1 MKKRL
6 LAMLM
11 VLMLVV
17 SLLPVGVLA
26 DDVPEYYRIR
36 DPQALRTAAI
46 TKAGYDP
53 DNLAVGI
60 PPTITTRLYTYDG
73 RYSDANSTVVVGQ
86 YYENTSVDATD
97 RGVIMPDEIDRIRVT
112 VSFTDGDYHR
122 HTESV
127 IFDRSEFDW
136 EYDMDSVAGGHDIV
150 WLTLNNTTLSTD
162 GHKVEFYFQPIG
174 KADWELYDIV
184 YVNDGESIGSGMP
197 ADPNYGSQNFVSWQT
212 NTDGSGYT
220 LTDITVINKDWVVYG
235 TKTSAG
241 GATAYHVMRDST
253 GGRHNALQDEVAD
266 IYNAENNTAYHSGNV
281 EITAI
286 QVNGNGGE
294 HTNPDYFRNGW
305 RESNRH
311 YYIYNVDDVGLDNH
325 QNTRIPVSEV
335 TGITLTG
342 IIDGNSF
349 SVTIPKDEL
358 ALQEI
363 SNPGTSDT
371 IIEISVCDKLDG
383 ITKELVESAEDAPA
397 DVTGVSYPVNGKVT
411 IPEDGRVTLL
421 YKITVTGDQNAEYIV
436 TDEGATAVS
445 GSLRGELDANGIA
458 EIYVTKTFSA
468 DDVVDG
474 VLTNSASLK
483 NDNTTLPPDDGN
495 DKDEV
500 KVEVEDE
507 GGEEPEP
514 EPEPEEPRDPT
525 DTELSKLAVVL
536 ECTNGEV
543 EHAEKAKTFHMRTT
557 NCDLEIQQFG
567 EEYICTVAPDYE
579 KILSTYNTATEA
591 THEYEDGGKQ
601 FTLIWSANTNAWE
614 VAGDASITRQV
625 KCETPEPE
633 LETVWVYAEV
643 NGVMEEEPIWRG
655 SAKYGASTVDYL
667 NSNKA
672 SMPLTR
678 DGYELEDGWFN
689 YDHVGQQLSAET
701 TINGWTNVY
710 VKFTG
715 KPQTVQVMIYRNG
728 DTTKPY
734 ATIDVPGYKTGDT
747 IYTEDF
753 NINDYYAKD
762 KFATDFVFDGWF
774 DDGRWNNYKDA
785 GCPEEDFT
793 TVDEIYVNGWKNV
806 IAMVWDVYP
815 VNYHVLDEDGNE
827 IDNKTDYIT
836 ERDLAGYELWDYSK
850 AGHTFD
856 GWYENDKDIGN
867 DSKKEP
873 VPLAPLKKYELYG
886 LCDPIPQHLE
896 IYAAI
901 DKNKEEAVKIYSDM
915 VDYGTPLVAYL
926 ETLGLNTDVF
936 PGYSP
941 EDGKWYKY
949 DSPEWTF
956 GENDTVSGWTNV
968 LINYLPNEY
977 TIYYHGNGG
986 LYKGEHDQVSS
997 TFNYGST
1004 ATIKNN
1010 VFEKAGY
1017 VFIGWADDAD
1027 GYNILYTGG
1036 EKVDFTNDKFPGLL
1050 ANGKVD
1056 LYAVWAEDKLGGGE
1070 DGDEPDGIAD
1080 YRQVFVKYVA
1090 ADENGVVTPSFDT
1103 FDLDVDENGKV
1114 MTDVALA
1121 LSGTATANTDATFAY
1136 WTIEGPG
1143 YDDFGAYSYEAALS
1157 SKDFTGYIAGE
1168 TYTFTAYFNG
1178 PVVKPEEPNVYD
1190 IYVTVHNGTATF
1202 YGSEVTSSIPAAE
1215 GEDITITFTPDEG
1228 YTLDYATIDGDMLQI
1243 PDNGVYTLK
1252 QVDSDHTIEVFY
1264 AKDENGSG
1272 EDGGEPDGT
1281 PDYRQVFVKYVAG
1294 DKNGFVTP
1302 SHDTFDLD
1310 VDENGKVMTDVAL
1323 ALSGT
1328 ATANTDAS
1336 FGYWTIEGSGYDGG
1350 TYSFEADLENE
1361 NFSGYLPGETY
1372 TFTAYFNGPVVKP
1385 ELKPYHINVEVVNG
1399 TAEFKETNIGANSVI
1414 NVYPIKDDNK
1424 NVEITF
1430 VPTDGYVFDA
1440 AYVDDE
1446 SITLSEDNS
1455 YTFTEVTAD
1464 VTIKVLFKQDSVPI
1478 TPVTPMP
1485 TPGEIS
1491 DLIKDSITVDC
1502 VNGEVAHADK
1512 VYGLL
1517 DGSLVNVE
1525 KTGDTSIKVTLDATV
1540 YQARYNTDTE
1550 TKHSLADGQSAT
1562 VTFALNYVD
1571 QKWRVAE
1578 GELPITIKVV
1588 CETPVEPDPDITG
1601 FSKTLVKDRNLYVY
1615 QGLAY
1620 PTFYRS
1626 SVIVDEGDG
1635 VTLLYKI
1642 TVTGTPGTEFTVR
1655 DDSAD
1660 FAQTGE
1666 IPDSG
1671 ETSFYVAKT
1680 FSWRD
1685 VRNAGDTLDNTASV
1699 SVDGET
1705 VKTDTERVPVD
1716 IDWDFNVPD
1725 IDDDDDDDDE
1735 DDEVFVPN
1743 WLNTEDHYSYIV
1755 GYEDG
1760 TIKPNNNIT
1769 RAEVAT
1775 IFYRLLTDS
1784 SRERWYTDSNS
1795 FTDVADDS
1803 WYNEPVSTLSRMG
1816 IINGYEDGSFKP
1828 NAPITRAEFTAIAT
1842 RFFDYS
1848 ARYDGAFYDV
1858 SAGSWYADYIQAA
1871 VDMGLVEGYPD
1882 GGVHPGSNITRA
1894 EAVTIVNR
1902 VLNRVP
1908 HEDHLL
1914 STRVMN
1920 TWPDN
1925 KPGAWYYADMQEA
1938 TNSHDYD
1945 WTRVNG
1951 KLVEDWTNKLADPNW

>member
-1090 ADENGVVTPSFDT
+1090 ADENGVVTPSFNT
-1103 FDLDVDENGKV
+1103 FNLEVDENGKV
-1114 MTDVALA
+1114 MTDVP
-1121 LSGTATANTDATFAY
+1121 LSLKGVATPNADATFAY
-1136 WTIEGPG
+1136 WTIEGLG
-1143 YDDFGAYSYEAALS
+1143 HDGGAYSYEADLS
-1157 SKDFTGYIAGE
+1157 GKDFTGYVAGE

-1178 PVVKPEEPNVYD
+1178 PVVKPEQPNVYE
-1190 IYVTVHNGTATF
+1190 IHVTVHNGTATF
-1202 YGSEVTSSIPAAE
+1202 CGSEVTSHILAAE
-1215 GEDITITFTPDEG
+1215 NEDITITFTPDEG
-1228 YTLDYATIDGDMLQI
+1228 YTLDYATIDGNMLLI

-1252 QVDSDHTIEVFY
+1252 LVDSDHTIEVFY
-1264 AKDENGSG
+1264 ESDKIGT
-1272 EDGGEPDGT
+1272 EDPNEGDGVPD
-1281 PDYRQVFVKYVAG
+1281 KYQATVNFVAG
-1294 DKNGFVTP
+1294 
-1302 SHDTFDLD
+1302 
-1310 VDENGKVMTDVAL
+1310 E
-1323 ALSGT
+1323 
-1328 ATANTDAS
+1328 
-1336 FGYWTIEGSGYDGG
+1336 
-1350 TYSFEADLENE
+1350 
-1361 NFSGYLPGETY
+1361 
-1372 TFTAYFNGPVVKP
+1372 
-1385 ELKPYHINVEVVNG
+1385 
-1399 TAEFKETNIGANSVI
+1399 
-1414 NVYPIKDDNK
+1414 
-1424 NVEITF
+1424 
-1430 VPTDGYVFDA
+1430 
-1440 AYVDDE
+1440 
-1446 SITLSEDNS
+1446 
-1455 YTFTEVTAD
+1455 
-1464 VTIKVLFKQDSVPI
+1464 
-1478 TPVTPMP
+1478 
-1485 TPGEIS
+1485 
-1491 DLIKDSITVDC
+1491 
-1502 VNGEVAHADK
+1502 NGEVTGDVTK
-1512 VYGLL
+1512 VYTIFG
-1517 DGSLVNVE
+1517 
-1525 KTGDTSIKVTLDATV
+1525 
-1540 YQARYNTDTE
+1540 
-1550 TKHSLADGQSAT
+1550 ADGKYAEEGVITPSLEGVT
-1562 VTFALNYVD
+1562 VTPDEGYKVD
-1571 QKWRVAE
+1571 GWTNAADERVNPESEITVE
-1578 GELPITIKVV
+1578 GGDVVVFTVNFQSDPSLKEITSFEKKLV
-1588 CETPVEPDPDITG
+1588 TDR
-1601 FSKTLVKDRNLYVY
+1601 KTYHSF
-1615 QGLAY
+1615 GLRV
-1620 PTFYRS
+1620 PTFIRNGS
-1626 SVIVDEGDG
+1626 TVVVDEGKG
-1635 VTLLYKI
+1635 VTLLYAI
-1642 TVTGTPGTEFTVR
+1642 SLTGTPGAEYAITDTGADVADGYALTGVIPETGVVTVYVTKDFTWREAAAAAYR
-1655 DDSAD
+1655 D
-1660 FAQTGE
+1660 
-1666 IPDSG
+1666 
-1671 ETSFYVAKT
+1671 
-1680 FSWRD
+1680 
-1685 VRNAGDTLDNTASV
+1685 NALVNTAAVELTDNPNEPGQESTEE
-1699 SVDGET
+1699 VD
-1705 VKTDTERVPVD
+1705 VV
-1716 IDWDFNVPD
+1716 IDWDDPNVPVVPSD
-1725 IDDDDDDDDE
+1725 PDDEDE

-1775 IFYRLLTDS
+1775 IFFRLLTDDARARYWS
-1784 SRERWYTDSNS
+1784 QTNDY
-1795 FTDVADDS
+1795 TDVAADS
-1803 WYNEPVSTLSRMG
+1803 WYNNAISTLSNMG
-1816 IINGYEDGSFKP
+1816 IINGYEDGTFQP
-1828 NAPITRAEFTAIAT
+1828 NASITRAEFTAIAT
-1842 RFFDYS
+1842 RFFDYT
-1848 ARYDGAFYDV
+1848 AEYDGAFNDV
-1858 SAGSWYADYIQAA
+1858 SRSAWYADCVQAA
-1871 VDMGLVEGYPD
+1871 VDMGLVDGYPD
-1882 GGVHPGSNITRA
+1882 GGFHPNSNITRA

-1902 VLNRVP
+1902 VLNRAP

-1914 STRVMN
+1914 DEDEMN
-1920 TWPDN
+1920 VWPDN
-1925 KPGAWYYADMQEA
+1925 VYGAWYYADMQEA

-1945 WTRVNG
+1945 WIRVSG
-1951 KLVEDWTNKLADPNW
+1951 ERVEEWTEKLPERDWAALEQEWSSAYSG